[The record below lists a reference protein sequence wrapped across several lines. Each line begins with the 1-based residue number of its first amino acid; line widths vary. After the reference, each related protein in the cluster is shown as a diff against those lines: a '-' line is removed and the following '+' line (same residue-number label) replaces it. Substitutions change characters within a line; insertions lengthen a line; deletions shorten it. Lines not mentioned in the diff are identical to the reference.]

1 MSRAAKKATIG
12 SGESGAASPTLDL
25 LDGTAEMVPQGSLEM
40 FAELFDKL
48 SGSHWFCEVG
58 EA

>member
-1 MSRAAKKATIG
+1 MSRTAKKATIG
-12 SGESGAASPTLDL
+12 FVEFDADPPTLDL
-25 LDGTAEMVPQGSLEM
+25 QEGTAEMVPQGSLEM
-40 FAELFDKL
+40 FAELFERL

>member
-1 MSRAAKKATIG
+1 MSRAAKKAKIG
-12 SGESGAASPTLDL
+12 SREFGAASPTLDL
-25 LDGTAEMVPQGSLEM
+25 QDGTAEMVPQGSLEM

-48 SGSHWFCEVG
+48 SGSHWSCEVG

>member
-1 MSRAAKKATIG
+1 MSRGAKKATIG
-12 SGESGAASPTLDL
+12 YAEFDADSPAFELQE
-25 LDGTAEMVPQGSLEM
+25 GTAEMVPQKGLETL
-40 FAELFDKL
+40 AELFDKL

>member
-12 SGESGAASPTLDL
+12 SGEFDAASPTLDL
-25 LDGTAEMVPQGSLEM
+25 QDGTAEMVPQGSLEM

-48 SGSHWFCEVG
+48 SGSHWFCDVG